1 MQAAMTASSFRAG
14 TIALID
20 GGRGADGEAGG
31 ALEFGDSLV
40 TVKSGDKDR
49 FSIPGG

>member
-1 MQAAMTASSFRAG
+1 MAG
-14 TIALID
+14 EE
-20 GGRGADGEAGG
+20 ADGEAGC
-31 ALEFGDSLV
+31 ALEFGDALV